1 MDTRHYDAAEA
12 KYIEMNSAGKMDEA
26 ASVFLARELS
36 QVRRKVLEV
45 PKAPLTAFQVFPV
58 QTEVAAGAETAFQ
71 RIYDDV
77 GMAKIIGDY
86 ADDLPRVDIVA
97 KEVPVK
103 VKGIGAAYGYTVN
116 DIRHAQFAGVNLTA
130 RKALA
135 VRRAID
141 QKLNRLAWQGDS
153 EHNIIGFLNNP
164 NITVYLVPADG
175 NQNSGANST
184 QFIHKTVEQIINNMN
199 EFLRAIPEAT
209 NEIEVPDT
217 VLLPPAVYDKLAT
230 TARTTNS
237 DLTVMEFLQKTHPEI
252 RRWIKVGE
260 LKDAGTN
267 GKAVM
272 FAGKFEP
279 DYVQFEIPLRFE
291 QLPVERR
298 NLEFVVNCVCRAI
311 GVTVSYPNAFVK
323 AEGV

>member
-1 MDTRHYDAAEA
+1 MSNQHYDAAEA
-12 KYIEMNSAGKMDEA
+12 KYIEMNSGGKMDEA
-26 ASVFLARELS
+26 ASIFLARELS

-58 QTEVAAGAETAFQ
+58 QTEVAAGAETAYQ

-77 GMAKIIGDY
+77 GIAKIISDY

-103 VKGIGAAYGYTVN
+103 VKDIGAAYGYTVN

-130 RKALA
+130 RKAIA

-141 QKLNRLAWQGDS
+141 QKLNRLAWQGDT

-164 NITVYLVPADG
+164 NITAFLMPANG
-175 NQNSGANST
+175 NSNGGTNST
-184 QFIHKTVEQIINNMN
+184 QFAHKSVEQIITQMN
-199 EFLRAIPEAT
+199 DFLRAIPAAT
-209 NEIEVPDT
+209 NEVEVPDT
-217 VLLPPAVYDKLAT
+217 VLLPPYVYDKLAT
-230 TARTTNS
+230 TARSTNS
-237 DLTVMEFLQKTHPEI
+237 DLTLMEFLQKTHPEI

-260 LKDAGTN
+260 LKDAGAN
-267 GKAVM
+267 GEAVM

-298 NLEFVVNCVCRAI
+298 NLEFIVNCVCRAI